1 MWQDKI
7 AISSILSPTGLKI
20 VRANKECLVY
30 SGLYATSNDL
40 NELERQLKNE
50 DLLIYLLENGKS
62 MRGGYV

>member
-20 VRANKECLVY
+20 IRVNKECLVY
-30 SGLYATSNDL
+30 SGLYVTSNDL
-40 NELERQLKNE
+40 DKLEQQLKNE
-50 DLLIYLLENGKS
+50 DLLIYLLENGKP